1 MILNLKKALVPFAVV
16 VLGVVSAFAGS
27 TANQNEENMVRGYVT
42 INQFEPCNVEVE
54 CSDVYGPICTYTLM
68 GITHQAFG
76 KWNETDVMC
85 PIVLYKKL

>member
-27 TANQNEENMVRGYVT
+27 TANQNEDNRVDGYVT
-42 INQFEPCNVEVE
+42 INQSEPCDVKVE
-54 CSDVYGPICTYTLM
+54 CSKALGPICTYTMM

-76 KWNETDVMC
+76 KWTQNDVIC
-85 PIVLYKKL
+85 LRAVYKL

>member
-27 TANQNEENMVRGYVT
+27 TANQNEDNMVRGYVT
-42 INQFEPCNVEVE
+42 INQSEPCNVDVE
-54 CSDVYGPICTYTLM
+54 CGDVLGPICTYTMM

-76 KWNETDVMC
+76 KWTQNDVIC
-85 PIVLYKKL
+85 SRVLYKL

>member
-27 TANQNEENMVRGYVT
+27 TANQNEDNRVDGYVT
-42 INQFEPCNVEVE
+42 INQSEPCNVKVD
-54 CSDVYGPICTYTLM
+54 CSNIEGAICTYTLM

-85 PIVLYKKL
+85 PIV